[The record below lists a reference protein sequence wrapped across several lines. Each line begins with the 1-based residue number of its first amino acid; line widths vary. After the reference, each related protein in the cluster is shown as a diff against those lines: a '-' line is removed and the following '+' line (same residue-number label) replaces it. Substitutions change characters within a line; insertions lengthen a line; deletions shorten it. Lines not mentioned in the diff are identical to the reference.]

1 MNAPAT
7 LTWFARHE
15 MTLAWRDW
23 LSMMKAGSAVRS
35 RTVAVIIAGFILAM
49 HAIAYALLEPVFR
62 ADVMADKP
70 TLVVLTGSIALAFCM
85 MLSQALESV
94 TRAFYSRQDLDLIL
108 SSPAASQNVF
118 AVRMSAITVTTA
130 SMSAT
135 LLAPFI
141 NVAVLLDGPK
151 WLGAYVLLIGMA
163 AIATSLSLV
172 VTMALFR
179 SMGARRTR
187 LAAQIVAAVVG
198 ASFLIGIQIVA
209 ILSYGNLSRFSV
221 LRSNAVVSHAPETD
235 SWLWLPAE
243 ALLGNTAAL
252 IGLVLLG
259 GLFFSG
265 IVALYAGKFAER
277 ALAAAGQSES
287 HTQRVRGNTRFRG
300 RTAMQALRHKEWV
313 LLRRDPWLASQ
324 TLMQVLYLIPPAVLL
339 WRSYAD
345 STTGYVILV
354 PVLVMAIGQLAGGL
368 AWLAIS
374 GEDAPDLV
382 ASAPVSRTA
391 TMRAKI
397 EAVLAVIV
405 CVGAPMVLGLLLLA
419 PWVAFVAAVGLLAAS
434 TSAITIQMLFRGEA
448 RRAQFRRRQTA
459 SRAATFSEAFSSI
472 MWAGA
477 AALAAAESWFAI
489 ALALLALLV
498 LGVAW
503 LISPHGDG

>member
-1 MNAPAT
+1 MSSPAT
-7 LTWFARHE
+7 ITWFARHE

-23 LSMMKAGSAVRS
+23 LSMMKAGTAVRS
-35 RTVAVIIAGFILAM
+35 RTVAVVIAGFNLAM
-49 HAIAYALLEPVFR
+49 HAIAYALLEPVLR
-62 ADVMADKP
+62 SGVTADKP
-70 TLVVLTGSIALAFCM
+70 TLVVLTGSVALAFCM

-94 TRAFYSRQDLDLIL
+94 TRAFYTRQDLDLIL

-130 SMSAT
+130 LMSAT
-135 LLAPFI
+135 ILAPFI
-141 NVAVLLDGPK
+141 NVAVLLNGPK
-151 WLGAYVLLIGMA
+151 WLGAFVLLIGMA

-221 LRSNAVVSHAPETD
+221 LRSDAVVSYASEVD
-235 SWLWLPAE
+235 SWLWLPAH
-243 ALLGNTAAL
+243 ALLGDAAAL
-252 IGLVLLG
+252 IGLLAFG
-259 GLFFSG
+259 GLLFAG
-265 IVALYAGKFAER
+265 IVALYAGKFAEC
-277 ALAAAGQSES
+277 ALAAAGQSET
-287 HTQRVRGNTRFRG
+287 HKQRVRQNTGFRG
-300 RTAMQALRHKEWV
+300 RTPMQALRYKEWV

-382 ASAPVSRTA
+382 ATAPISRRA

-397 EAVLAVIV
+397 EAVLVVIMLV
-405 CVGAPMVLGLLLLA
+405 ATPMIVGLLLLA
-419 PWVAFVAAVGLLAAS
+419 PWVAFVASVGLLAAS

-477 AALAAAESWFAI
+477 AALAAAESWAAI
-489 ALALLALLV
+489 VLVVLALLV

-503 LISPHGDG
+503 LISPQGDR